1 MNYEY
6 SNLTDV
12 RLIKK
17 VLPIFLSRILPA
29 GTMRF
34 EGAKPIV

>member
-17 VLPIFLSRILPA
+17 VLPIFLSRIDSQL
-29 GTMRF
+29 GLSD
-34 EGAKPIV
+34 EGNHQL